1 MTVFLLFFH
10 ALKDTE
16 TQFFALGIASA
27 IGEPASEA
35 VADIVGLLDSKDDE
49 IVHEA
54 ILALAAIG
62 SASAPAS
69 DRLLTILNESVRNQD
84 EVETRLHYAAAYCL
98 GRIGSP
104 AAKKALPRLKELSA
118 SSDGMQATV
127 AIWAVLQITP
137 DDQEQ
142 FENAVPLLIEALT
155 SEEQTVRLEATIAL
169 GDYRSAGE
177 RCGIP
182 AMELVSEDDPVRTIR
197 LAAQQ
202 ALEKIRAD

>member
-1 MTVFLLFFH
+1 
-10 ALKDTE
+10 
-16 TQFFALGIASA
+16 
-27 IGEPASEA
+27 
-35 VADIVGLLDSKDDE
+35 
-49 IVHEA
+49 
-54 ILALAAIG
+54 
-62 SASAPAS
+62 
-69 DRLLTILNESVRNQD
+69 VRNQD

-155 SEEQTVRLEATIAL
+155 SEVQTVRLEATIAL
-169 GDYRSAGE
+169 GDLGPQAKDAV
-177 RCGIP
+177 P
-182 AMELVSEDDPVRTIR
+182 AIELVSEDDPVRTIR

>member
-1 MTVFLLFFH
+1 MGLDRH
-10 ALKDTE
+10 
-16 TQFFALGIASA
+16 
-27 IGEPASEA
+27 PA
-35 VADIVGLLDSKDDE
+35 GT
-49 IVHEA
+49 HE
-54 ILALAAIG
+54 
-62 SASAPAS
+62 
-69 DRLLTILNESVRNQD
+69 D
-84 EVETRLHYAAAYCL
+84 ETRLQYAAAYCL

-155 SEEQTVRLEATIAL
+155 SEVQTVRLEAAIVL
-169 GDYRSAGE
+169 GDLGPQAKDAV
-177 RCGIP
+177 P
-182 AMELVSEDDPVRTIR
+182 AIELVSEDDPVRTIR